1 MGCGAS
7 SVAPP
12 PRQLVLLGGGE
23 CGKTTLFK
31 QIQILHGT
39 GFEESTKQ
47 GWVDAIQGCVRR
59 AVKQIC
65 AGIENSSTY
74 NLSADNTA
82 RGAIPRACGP
92 ARAGRLQSLMKF
104 PSARVAGARLQVL
117 RAGYVRRCVR

>member
-1 MGCGAS
+1 M
-7 SVAPP
+7 
-12 PRQLVLLGGGE
+12 LLGGGE

-74 NLSADNTA
+74 SLSEENKA
-82 RGAIPRACGP
+82 RGAIPATLRAC
-92 ARAGRLQSLMKF
+92 ARRTAAEAHHKF
-104 PSARVAGARLQVL
+104 PCVAGARLQVL

>member
-1 MGCGAS
+1 M
-7 SVAPP
+7 
-12 PRQLVLLGGGE
+12 LLGGGE

-74 NLSADNTA
+74 SLSEENKA
-82 RGAIPRACGP
+82 RGAIPRDSAVL
-92 ARAGRLQSLMKF
+92 RAQDGCRALMKF

-117 RAGYVRRCVR
+117 RTGYVRRCVR

>member
-1 MGCGAS
+1 M
-7 SVAPP
+7 
-12 PRQLVLLGGGE
+12 LLGGGE

-74 NLSADNTA
+74 SLSEENKA
-82 RGAIPRACGP
+82 RGAIPRDSAVV
-92 ARAGRLQSLMKF
+92 RAQDGCRALMKF

>member
-1 MGCGAS
+1 M
-7 SVAPP
+7 
-12 PRQLVLLGGGE
+12 LLGGGE

-59 AVKQIC
+59 AVKQIV

-74 NLSADNTA
+74 NLTEENKA
-82 RGAIPRACGP
+82 RKIPP
-92 ARAGRLQSLMKF
+92 
-104 PSARVAGARLQVL
+104 AGAPGAQS
-117 RAGYVRRCVR
+117 RR

>member
-1 MGCGAS
+1 MGGGAS

-74 NLSADNTA
+74 SLSEENKA
-82 RGAIPRACGP
+82 RAAIPRSSAVL
-92 ARAGRLQSLMKF
+92 RAQDGAEAHHKF
-104 PSARVAGARLQVL
+104 PCLAGARLQVL

>member
-1 MGCGAS
+1 M
-7 SVAPP
+7 
-12 PRQLVLLGGGE
+12 LLGGGE

-74 NLSADNTA
+74 SLSEENKA
-82 RGAIPRACGP
+82 RGAIPRDSAGL
-92 ARAGRLQSLMKF
+92 RAQDGCRALMKF

-117 RAGYVRRCVR
+117 RAGHVRRCVR

>member
-1 MGCGAS
+1 M
-7 SVAPP
+7 
-12 PRQLVLLGGGE
+12 LLGGGE

-74 NLSADNTA
+74 NLSEENKA
-82 RGAIPRACGP
+82 RRAIPCDSAGLRAQDGG
-92 ARAGRLQSLMKF
+92 RALMKF
-104 PSARVAGARLQVL
+104 PSACLA
-117 RAGYVRRCVR
+117 

>member
-1 MGCGAS
+1 M
-7 SVAPP
+7 
-12 PRQLVLLGGGE
+12 LLGGGE
-23 CGKTTLFK
+23 CGKATLFK

-74 NLSADNTA
+74 SLSEENKA
-82 RGAIPRACGP
+82 RRAIPCDSAGLRAQDGR
-92 ARAGRLQSLMKF
+92 RALMKF